1 MTLTYVAGVECVR
14 ILLIL
19 RGNAGQRRSN
29 PIGEDDSLEQN
40 KQSKVEQT
48 SSLIRSISRL
58 IYRIVDYTVD

>member
-1 MTLTYVAGVECVR
+1 M
-14 ILLIL
+14 LLKLNVLGFFLFL

-29 PIGEDDSLEQN
+29 SIGEDDSLEQN

-48 SSLIRSISRL
+48 NSHIRSISRL